1 MNWAFELLGLRP
13 DADAADVKR
22 AYARLL
28 RTTRPDED
36 AEAFQRLHAAYKTA
50 LAHANKKADASHA
63 APISAPQAEV
73 TRQSPAL
80 TATPTAAPAS
90 PPSTP
95 DHVPNVSVPVVAMGP
110 LASAV
115 IQAAVEAQNGNAL
128 LRWLQGRAEFW
139 SIQVKSQA
147 AQMVLQRLFQQPQ
160 AMSAEC
166 MDTLLQFFDLNHVLS
181 GINPV
186 ALQTLRMR
194 QRILWELLPQNHH
207 ELARRAGFLR
217 SGRPDMLLLR
227 KNLALLGRPL
237 HWIRVAQAAMQSERG
252 RGLANLV
259 RALSN
264 NGRIDELPPS
274 IDRPH
279 ALFWLRAATPGPQLT
294 RERFILNSLRA
305 SVFTLVTMLVVVG
318 IGLLSADT
326 DGAHWKQI
334 ARVAGILGGSV
345 LGLWLLLAGCWW
357 FDQWQGMPES
367 TPTRWPWLRRL
378 AIPVVC
384 ASSLAVYSI
393 DHAALTQLLI
403 SMCFIFSV
411 RKLRRRLIDA
421 GRVSK
426 RFDVPLTPII
436 WIGVMTISALSR
448 VQSFSDI
455 SFMPVLALLT
465 LAISIADLWR
475 HRAYLHLKLARS

>member
-13 DADAADVKR
+13 DAGAADVKR

-63 APISAPQAEV
+63 ASIGAPQAEV
-73 TRQSPAL
+73 ERQSPA
-80 TATPTAAPAS
+80 PTAAPAS

-95 DHVPNVSVPVVAMGP
+95 AHASNVSVAVVAMGP

-115 IQAAVEAQNGNAL
+115 IQAAMEAQNGNAL
-128 LRWLQGRAEFW
+128 LRWLQSRTEFW

-160 AMSAEC
+160 AISAEC
-166 MDTLLQFFDLNHVLS
+166 MDTLLQFFDLDHVLS

-194 QRILWELLPQNHH
+194 QRTLRELLPQNHH
-207 ELARRAGFLR
+207 ELARRASLMHK
-217 SGRPDMLLLR
+217 GRADVLLLR
-227 KNLALLGRPL
+227 KNLAMLGRPL
-237 HWIRVAQAAMQSERG
+237 RWIRVIQAAMQSDRG
-252 RGLANLV
+252 RGLANLI
-259 RALSN
+259 RALSD

-305 SVFTLVTMLVVVG
+305 IVFTLITVLVVMGVG
-318 IGLLSADT
+318 VFSANT
-326 DGAHWKQI
+326 DSVHWKEI
-334 ARVAGILGGSV
+334 ARVSGILGGSV
-345 LGLWLLLAGCWW
+345 FGLWLLLAGCWW
-357 FDQWQGMPES
+357 FDQWQGVPES

-384 ASSLAVYSI
+384 ALSLAVYSI
-393 DHAALTQLLI
+393 NHATLTQLLI
-403 SMCFIFSV
+403 SMCFIFSI

-421 GRVSK
+421 DGIGK

-436 WIGVMTISALSR
+436 WIGVTTISALSR
-448 VQSFSDI
+448 VQSFGDI

-475 HRAYLHLKLARS
+475 HRAYLHPKLARS